1 MKTVFI
7 INGKGACGKD
17 TLVKAVAAKYPT
29 QNESAIDPVK
39 AAGRLLGYEGGKSD
53 KDREFLSKMKELSI
67 WYNDHPTQYLLQKYR
82 EFEESNNELLF
93 LHIREPEQIKHFL
106 ECFEE
111 AKNPDTRIAT
121 VLIKSEWTQDHTYGN
136 PSDDNVDK
144 MHYDLIYINKEGE
157 ETSGFVFL
165 NALENFIAKLHHWTV

>member
-17 TLVKAVAAKYPT
+17 TLIKAVAAKYPT

-39 AAGRLLGYEGGKSD
+39 AAGRLLGYEGGKSE

-67 WYNDHPTQYLLQKYR
+67 WYNDHPTQYLLEKYR
-82 EFEESNNELLF
+82 KFEESGNELLF
-93 LHIREPEQIKHFL
+93 LHIREPEQIEHFL
-106 ECFEE
+106 KYFKQEV
-111 AKNPDTRIAT
+111 KSPDTRIGT
-121 VLIKSEWTQDHTYGN
+121 ILIKSAWTEDCVYGN

-157 ETSGFVFL
+157 ETSGAVFL
-165 NALENFIAKLHHWTV
+165 DALESFIRKLHKTV